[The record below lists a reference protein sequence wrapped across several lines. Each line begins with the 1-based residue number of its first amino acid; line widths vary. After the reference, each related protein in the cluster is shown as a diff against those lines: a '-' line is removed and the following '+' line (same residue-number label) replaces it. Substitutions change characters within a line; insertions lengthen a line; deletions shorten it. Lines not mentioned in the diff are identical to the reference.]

1 LSKNE
6 VAERGRFQKKF
17 NMKLSYKNLSLLV
30 FLLFALGLVVSSCD
44 KDDDTGGLDP
54 NADIGNPKVNYIRT
68 TDPNVADSLLVG
80 AFMGS
85 LIAIVGE
92 DLDHTVEMW
101 FNDQEASLNPT
112 YVTKKTILVNVPSSV
127 PTEVTNQIRF
137 VFSNGEEMLY
147 EFFVN
152 VPAPVLNSIK
162 SEYVED
168 GDIAVLKGDFFFEPT
183 TVKFAGGLAAE
194 IVSLEKTELQVR
206 VPDGA
211 TTGEITITTNFGT
224 AISSFLFRDNR
235 NVVVNYDDKRS
246 RSWNSPISGDMG
258 DGGLPSC
265 DGNYTYFK
273 MDGVGAWQW
282 VNELNMMYI
291 AEDGETGRGN
301 IPIFPGAATVSD
313 WGVRFEIN
321 VPVEWREI
329 PLEIF
334 FAPYGADHGRDI
346 PVPLA
351 RWRPWETTGVFQTDG
366 WCTVTVPLTDF
377 KEDKDG
383 NPAEL
388 DDLSQYTNLTIML
401 FGAANNSND
410 IQMGIDNVRVVRL

>member
-1 LSKNE
+1 
-6 VAERGRFQKKF
+6 
-17 NMKLSYKNLSLLV
+17 MKILYKNLTLFA
-30 FLLFALGLVVSSCD
+30 FLLLALGIVVSSCN
-44 KDDDTGGLDP
+44 KDDDTAGIDP
-54 NADIGNPKVNYIRT
+54 NADIGNPKVSYIRS
-68 TDPNVADSLLVG
+68 TDPSAADSLLVG

-112 YVTKKTILVNVPSSV
+112 YVTNRTILVNVPSSV
-127 PTEVTNQIRF
+127 PAEVNNKIRF

-152 VPAPVLNSIK
+152 VPAPILNSIK

-183 TVKFAGGLAAE
+183 TVTFAGGLDAE
-194 IVSLEKTELQVR
+194 IVSLGKTEVQVK

-211 TTGEITITTNFGT
+211 TSGEITIKTNFGT
-224 AISSFLFRDNR
+224 AISSFLFRDDR
-235 NVVVNYDDKRS
+235 NVIVNYDDKRS
-246 RSWNSPISGDMG
+246 RSWNSPVSGDMG

-265 DGNYTYFK
+265 SGNYTYFK

-301 IPIFPGAATVSD
+301 LPIFPGGASVNE

-321 VPVEWREI
+321 VPNEWREI

-346 PVPLA
+346 PVPLT
-351 RWRPWETTGVFQTDG
+351 RWRPWEVTGVYQTDG
-366 WCTVTVPLTDF
+366 WCTVTIPLSEFD
-377 KEDKDG
+377 EDKNG
-383 NPAEL
+383 TPAEL
-388 DDLSQYTNLTIML
+388 TDLSGYTNLTIMC
-401 FGAANNSND
+401 FGAANNANN
-410 IQMGIDNVRVVRL
+410 IHIGIDNVRVVRL